1 MVIFRFLLNQFIFS
15 KNHLMQF
22 YFNGILIYNFGI
34 KVCRQMEDIN
44 IRIAQQVRELRLAR
58 GYTLDVLATRC
69 QVSRS
74 AISLIERGEASPTAV
89 VLEKLANGLGVP
101 LTQLFDIPQNNQSPQ
116 PMVRRTQQSE
126 WKDPETGYIRRQ
138 VSPPNWKSPFQIV
151 EIEFP
156 PQSRITYEISETSK
170 VVQQQLWVVEG
181 EIDIQLGDS
190 SYALSTGDCLA
201 MQLNQ
206 PVIYS
211 NNSSQV
217 ARYILVVSNQ
227 LVSAVKE
234 SL

>member
-1 MVIFRFLLNQFIFS
+1 
-15 KNHLMQF
+15 
-22 YFNGILIYNFGI
+22 
-34 KVCRQMEDIN
+34 MEDIN

-58 GYTLDVLATRC
+58 GYTLDILVTRC

-181 EIDIQLGDS
+181 GIDIQLGDS

>member
-1 MVIFRFLLNQFIFS
+1 
-15 KNHLMQF
+15 
-22 YFNGILIYNFGI
+22 
-34 KVCRQMEDIN
+34 MEDIN

-116 PMVRRTQQSE
+116 PMVRCTQQSE

>member
-1 MVIFRFLLNQFIFS
+1 
-15 KNHLMQF
+15 
-22 YFNGILIYNFGI
+22 
-34 KVCRQMEDIN
+34 MEDIN

-58 GYTLDVLATRC
+58 EYTLDVLATRC

>member
-1 MVIFRFLLNQFIFS
+1 
-15 KNHLMQF
+15 
-22 YFNGILIYNFGI
+22 
-34 KVCRQMEDIN
+34 MEDIN

-101 LTQLFDIPQNNQSPQ
+101 LTQLFDIPQNNQSPL

-227 LVSAVKE
+227 LVSVVKE

>member
-1 MVIFRFLLNQFIFS
+1 
-15 KNHLMQF
+15 
-22 YFNGILIYNFGI
+22 
-34 KVCRQMEDIN
+34 MEDIN

-101 LTQLFDIPQNNQSPQ
+101 LTQLFDIPLNNQSPQ

-126 WKDPETGYIRRQ
+126 WKDPETDYIRRQ

>member
-1 MVIFRFLLNQFIFS
+1 MD
-15 KNHLMQF
+15 
-22 YFNGILIYNFGI
+22 
-34 KVCRQMEDIN
+34 DIN
-44 IRIAQQVRELRLAR
+44 IRIAHRIRELRLAR
-58 GYTLDVLATRC
+58 GYTLDVLAARC

-101 LTQLFDIPQNNQSPQ
+101 LTKIFTNETTSPSPQ
-116 PMVRRTQQSE
+116 PFIRRNEQVE
-126 WKDPETGYIRRQ
+126 WQDPETGYVRRT
-138 VSPPNWKSPFQIV
+138 VSPPNLKLPFQIV

-156 PQSRITYEISETSK
+156 PHARITYEISESSK

-181 EIDIQLGDS
+181 QIDIQLGKNF
-190 SYALSTGDCLA
+190 YALGEGDCLA
-201 MQLNQ
+201 MQLDQ

-227 LVSAVKE
+227 LVSALKE
-234 SL
+234 SS

>member
-1 MVIFRFLLNQFIFS
+1 
-15 KNHLMQF
+15 
-22 YFNGILIYNFGI
+22 
-34 KVCRQMEDIN
+34 MEDIN
-44 IRIAQQVRELRLAR
+44 IRIAQQVRELRLSR

-89 VLEKLANGLGVP
+89 VLEKLANGLDVP
-101 LTQLFDIPQNNQSPQ
+101 LTQLFANQQGNQSPE
-116 PMVRRTQQSE
+116 PIVRHSQQSE

-138 VSPPNWKSPFQIV
+138 ISPPNWKSPFQIV

-156 PQSRITYEISETSK
+156 AESRITYEISETSK

-181 EIDIQLGDS
+181 KIDIQLGES

-217 ARYILVVSNQ
+217 ARYILVVSSQ
-227 LVSAVKE
+227 LVSAIKE

>member
-1 MVIFRFLLNQFIFS
+1 
-15 KNHLMQF
+15 
-22 YFNGILIYNFGI
+22 
-34 KVCRQMEDIN
+34 MEDIN

-101 LTQLFDIPQNNQSPQ
+101 LTQLFDIPQNDQSPQ

-151 EIEFP
+151 EIKFP

-190 SYALSTGDCLA
+190 FYALSTGDCLA

>member
-1 MVIFRFLLNQFIFS
+1 
-15 KNHLMQF
+15 
-22 YFNGILIYNFGI
+22 
-34 KVCRQMEDIN
+34 MEDIN

-89 VLEKLANGLGVP
+89 VLEKLANGLDVP
-101 LTQLFDIPQNNQSPQ
+101 LTQLFANQQGNQSPE
-116 PMVRRTQQSE
+116 PIVRRSQQSE

-138 VSPPNWKSPFQIV
+138 ISPPNWKSPFQIV

-156 PQSRITYEISETSK
+156 AQSRITYEISETSK

-181 EIDIQLGDS
+181 KIDIQLGKS

-217 ARYILVVSNQ
+217 ARYILVVSSQ

-234 SL
+234 FL

>member
-1 MVIFRFLLNQFIFS
+1 
-15 KNHLMQF
+15 
-22 YFNGILIYNFGI
+22 
-34 KVCRQMEDIN
+34 MEDIN

-101 LTQLFDIPQNNQSPQ
+101 LTQLFDISQNNQSPL

-190 SYALSTGDCLA
+190 SYALSAGDCLA
-201 MQLNQ
+201 MQRNQ

-227 LVSAVKE
+227 LVSVVKE

>member
-1 MVIFRFLLNQFIFS
+1 
-15 KNHLMQF
+15 
-22 YFNGILIYNFGI
+22 
-34 KVCRQMEDIN
+34 MEDIN

-101 LTQLFDIPQNNQSPQ
+101 LTQLFDIPQNNQSPL

>member
-1 MVIFRFLLNQFIFS
+1 
-15 KNHLMQF
+15 
-22 YFNGILIYNFGI
+22 
-34 KVCRQMEDIN
+34 MEDIN

-89 VLEKLANGLGVP
+89 VLEKLANGLEVS
-101 LTQLFDIPQNNQSPQ
+101 LTQLFATSQNNQSPQ
-116 PMVRRTQQSE
+116 PIVRRIQQSE

-156 PQSRITYEISETSK
+156 AHARITYEINETYN

-181 EIDIQLGDS
+181 QIDIQLGEAC
-190 SYALSTGDCLA
+190 YALSKGDCLA

-206 PVIYS
+206 PVIYT
-211 NNSSQV
+211 NNSAQI
-217 ARYILVVSNQ
+217 ARYILVVSSQ
-227 LVSAVKE
+227 LISAFKE